1 MLEKIFTN
9 DASLKEFHLDTKCE
23 STDAFMEALNTS
35 RETRIAEWVIEV
47 VRLDKK
53 FLNSVTSTEEKVLLL
68 ENIGK
73 LPSLKEV
80 HLSNG
85 TLPAKGLRAML
96 TEARGLKVFHI
107 DRVTIEGGEKDFSLL
122 EIAFEGHS
130 CLQEFSMIEF
140 STAAAKGKKAAAFKL
155 DNLIKQLGSL
165 KTLDTI
171 KIEASKNSNISFS
184 GLCLGPLFQSTILKE
199 VHLSGLELNPMHFH
213 LISRALSTCPLKV
226 LSLPHTGM
234 NDEGATKISLWLGT
248 SKTLEV
254 LNFSFNK
261 IGDDGCITLANSLTE
276 NSTAPIKTVYFTG
289 NKNIGSSGNAA
300 LAGLLEKRPSLE
312 FVAPGGDEQQ
322 FNKFRQFGRSTR
334 AKPRRSS
341 AMAA

>member
-1 MLEKIFTN
+1 MLEKISTN
-9 DASLKEFHLDTKCE
+9 EDSLLELHIGTECE
-23 STDAFMEALNTS
+23 STDTLLDALNRS
-35 RETRIAEWVIEV
+35 RESRIAEWMIEV
-47 VRLDKK
+47 VRFDKN
-53 FLNSVTSTEEKVLLL
+53 FLPSVKPMDKILIL
-68 ENIGK
+68 ENVGK
-73 LPSLKEV
+73 LPNLKEV
-80 HLSNG
+80 YLSHG
-85 TLPAKGLRAML
+85 SIPAKALSELLKDARNLQVFYLNQVML
-96 TEARGLKVFHI
+96 
-107 DRVTIEGGEKDFSLL
+107 EGDEEDFSLL
-122 EIAFEGHS
+122 ETAFEGHS

-140 STAAAKGKKAAAFKL
+140 RTPGVFKL

-234 NDEGATKISLWLGT
+234 DDEGATKISLWLGT

-334 AKPRRSS
+334 AKPCRSS